1 MTDDID
7 RSAAAIARRTL
18 LVLFPITTAGF
29 LLGVFAISKGIISG
43 REGSFVIYGLICN
56 SALIAIH
63 FIFRRVP
70 FQSIATAS
78 TVFYSLYLCASTIA
92 SITGRGQHLN
102 LFIYLFWFYTLLVIN
117 KLVNSPSVARLL
129 AVALRIVPVF
139 ILCALSPVLIS
150 IFNLEILILLAFF
163 CLSYISYGA
172 MLDFAT
178 RYRESYIIERERS
191 ESFKAESGILES
203 ISDCFISL
211 DSEFRIVYLND
222 AACSEFDV
230 NRVSALKQPVAKAAS
245 GFLSS
250 SMLSQLQIASGN
262 ASATIFQAQNE
273 KQDEWYELR
282 CFPRLDGMSIYFRNV
297 TESIAADLRFKHAAF
312 HDALT
317 DLPNRLLLRERLDT
331 ALAATVHDNSTG
343 ALLFIDLDDFKTL
356 NDTMGHF
363 KGDLLLQQVARRLS
377 ACASPDDSVARVGGD
392 EFVVV
397 LEGLSDNVMVAAM
410 EASAVGA
417 EILAAFHQPYLLD
430 GFEHACEASIGI
442 AFFHAQV
449 DTAENLLKRADL
461 AMYAA
466 KAQGRNTMCLFDP
479 AMETF
484 VASRAELQAD
494 LRHALQNQEFEL
506 HFQPQVDAHR
516 CVRGAEALLR
526 WNHPRRGMVPPLE
539 FIPLAEECGLIFE
552 LGRWVLDTACMQL
565 AEWAKHPEM
574 KNLTIAVNVSA
585 RQVLRADFVEVVWEV
600 LRNSKAD
607 PLKLKLEIT
616 ESSAMEKVDDI
627 ISKMKDLRILGVG
640 FSLDDFG
647 TGYSSLSHLKRLPLE
662 ELKIDR
668 SFVSD
673 VLTDSKGASITR
685 MLIALGLDL
694 NLSVIAEGV
703 ETEKQRELLEKQGC
717 MLYQGYHFGPAL
729 TRTRF
734 EAFVAAS
741 SYRDV
746 RESISD

>member
-1 MTDDID
+1 
-7 RSAAAIARRTL
+7 
-18 LVLFPITTAGF
+18 
-29 LLGVFAISKGIISG
+29 
-43 REGSFVIYGLICN
+43 
-56 SALIAIH
+56 
-63 FIFRRVP
+63 
-70 FQSIATAS
+70 
-78 TVFYSLYLCASTIA
+78 
-92 SITGRGQHLN
+92 
-102 LFIYLFWFYTLLVIN
+102 
-117 KLVNSPSVARLL
+117 
-129 AVALRIVPVF
+129 
-139 ILCALSPVLIS
+139 
-150 IFNLEILILLAFF
+150 
-163 CLSYISYGA
+163 
-172 MLDFAT
+172 
-178 RYRESYIIERERS
+178 
-191 ESFKAESGILES
+191 
-203 ISDCFISL
+203 
-211 DSEFRIVYLND
+211 
-222 AACSEFDV
+222 
-230 NRVSALKQPVAKAAS
+230 
-245 GFLSS
+245 
-250 SMLSQLQIASGN
+250 
-262 ASATIFQAQNE
+262 
-273 KQDEWYELR
+273 
-282 CFPRLDGMSIYFRNV
+282 
-297 TESIAADLRFKHAAF
+297 
-312 HDALT
+312 
-317 DLPNRLLLRERLDT
+317 
-331 ALAATVHDNSTG
+331 
-343 ALLFIDLDDFKTL
+343 
-356 NDTMGHF
+356 
-363 KGDLLLQQVARRLS
+363 
-377 ACASPDDSVARVGGD
+377 
-392 EFVVV
+392 
-397 LEGLSDNVMVAAM
+397 
-410 EASAVGA
+410 
-417 EILAAFHQPYLLD
+417 
-430 GFEHACEASIGI
+430 
-442 AFFHAQV
+442 
-449 DTAENLLKRADL
+449 
-461 AMYAA
+461 
-466 KAQGRNTMCLFDP
+466 
-479 AMETF
+479 
-484 VASRAELQAD
+484 
-494 LRHALQNQEFEL
+494 
-506 HFQPQVDAHR
+506 
-516 CVRGAEALLR
+516 
-526 WNHPRRGMVPPLE
+526 MVPPLE